1 MSENN
6 KKIKSAESALQEVLD
21 FIEAHGGIVKKEQF
35 AELDVD
41 YRRILDFVEAG
52 KLIRVKSG
60 YYTDRIDRFTEEEL
74 IARLFP
80 DARLCMDSALYAY
93 GYISKKPYGWHLAV
107 DKNTSKSRFRLD
119 YPKVIPYYTEPE
131 ALEIGSVQMELWGHT
146 YQIYDRERVICDCLK
161 YEAKLEREVFK
172 EAIQSYIADDEKDI
186 SALLDYAG
194 ERRVVKK
201 VQALIGVWL

>member
-1 MSENN
+1 MSAEN
-6 KKIKSAESALQEVLD
+6 KQKKSAEAALQEVLE
-21 FIEAHGGIVKKEQF
+21 FIEAHGGVVKREQLTG
-35 AELDVD
+35 LDVS

-93 GYISKKPYGWHLAV
+93 GYISQKPYGWHLAV
-107 DKNTSKSRFRLD
+107 DKNTSKARFRMD

-131 ALEIGSVQMELWGHT
+131 ALEIGSVTMELWGNT
-146 YQIYDRERVICDCLK
+146 YQIYDRERLICDCLK
-161 YEAKLEREVFK
+161 YEAKLDREVFK
-172 EAIQSYIADDEKDI
+172 EAIQSYIADEEKDI

>member
-1 MSENN
+1 M
-6 KKIKSAESALQEVLD
+6 SAENKQKKTAEAALQEVLE
-21 FIEAHGGIVKKEQF
+21 FIEAQGGVVKREQ
-35 AELDVD
+35 LSGLNVS
-41 YRRILDFVEAG
+41 YRRILDFVEEG
-52 KLIRVKSG
+52 KLIRIKSG

-93 GYISKKPYGWHLAV
+93 GYISQKPYGWHLAV
-107 DKNTSKSRFRLD
+107 DKNMSKARFRMD

-131 ALEIGSVQMELWGHT
+131 ALEIGSVTMELWGNT
-146 YQIYDRERVICDCLK
+146 YRIYDRERLICDCLK
-161 YEAKLEREVFK
+161 YEAKLDREVFK
-172 EAIQSYIADDEKDI
+172 EAIQSYIADKEKDI
-186 SALLDYAG
+186 SALLDYAA